1 MNTKRKAPAKK
12 AVGKKTVSSQASSRK
27 TTSKVEK
34 NVGRKVA
41 RPAATDAP
49 ARRAPAR
56 SRAIHGDNVSIAPIL
71 AALRKRVPKGRQA
84 QAEAFAKAFYVRM
97 GADEVVKHSADGWAA
112 LANDFL
118 ELARK
123 RKPGTAEV
131 RVFNA
136 TAKANG
142 WESPHT
148 VVQIVNDD
156 MPFLVDSVTMAL
168 AEQGI
173 GVHVLGHPVVKLKR
187 DKAGR
192 LQDVGEGPGESLMH
206 LEIDRQTAAAMPA
219 IARSLHAVLDDV
231 RAMVTD
237 WRAMRDKMLE
247 VADELPTRNMPVS
260 SSGRAEAQEFLRW
273 AADDHF
279 TFLGYRRYNVEKHGK
294 QELLCAVESSGL
306 GLLRG
311 RDTGK
316 ARDLKG
322 LAAHY
327 MPQSGAVDALILTK
341 TNARATVHR
350 PGYMDYIGVLE
361 FDDKG
366 NPVAEQRFLG
376 LYTSSAYNRRP
387 WEIPLVRERHD
398 HVMRKSALASTGHSG
413 KALRHILETLP
424 RDELFQANED
434 ELLETATGILGLQ
447 ERVRTRLFLR
457 RDRYGRF
464 FSALVYIPR
473 DRFNTEVRHRIER
486 MLKRALHAQTVDTNV
501 QVGESPLAQLHLII
515 RPKPG
520 EPFEV
525 DMHALEAKL
534 AVIVRNWQDD
544 LREQLVAAHGEERG
558 LKLANHYG
566 RALPA
571 GYIEQVT
578 PAIAAT
584 DVEHLSA
591 LGRRDDLR
599 ISLYRA
605 RSADGGLRLKF
616 YRLGE
621 DIALSDAMPMME
633 NMGLR
638 VVTEHPY
645 RIELPDQGAAD
656 SDGEHI
662 AWIQDFEVQSDYGDI
677 DVDNLNASF
686 AEAFEQMWRGQ
697 AENDGFNRLI
707 LAAGLSW
714 RQVAMLRAYS
724 KYLQQVGVPFS
735 QPYVEETFNH
745 YPLLVR
751 LLVELFEARFD
762 PCTGKE
768 SKADIKQ
775 GKVGLT
781 RQLESLAGGDSAALA
796 MLKGVVDARNGSRER
811 QIEATRAALLGLID
825 RVDSLDQ
832 DRILRSFI
840 GCIDATL
847 RTSYYMVRP
856 GVPVDDNPCDPAD
869 EDVVPCAQGLSAD
882 GGPADYVSY
891 KFDSARVPDLPKPRP
906 YREIFVYGPR
916 VEGIHLRFGPVARG
930 GLRWSDRREDFRTEV
945 LGLVKAQMV
954 KNTVIVPVGS
964 KGGFFCKQLPNPAID
979 RDAWFA
985 EGVACYKRFINGLLD
1000 ITDNLVDGKVVHPNN
1015 VVRHDDDDPYLVVAA
1030 DKGTA
1035 SFSDIANAIA
1045 KAHGY
1050 WLDDAFASGGSVG
1063 YDHKGMA
1070 ITARGAWESVKRHFR
1085 ALGRN
1090 TQKQDFTVVGIG
1102 DMSGD
1107 VFGNGMLLSK
1117 HIRLVGAFDH
1127 RHIFIDPDPD
1137 AASTYKERQRLFK
1150 LPRSSWEDYDAKLIS
1165 KGGGVYPRTAKSIPL
1180 SPQARVALG
1189 IEDGVAAMSPVE
1201 LMSAILRAPVD
1212 LLWNG
1217 GIGTYVK
1224 ATSETDADVGD
1235 RANNALRVNGC
1246 ELRCKV
1252 VGEGGNLGLT
1262 QLGRIEA
1269 AQDGVLLNTDFID
1282 NSAGVDTSDHEVNIK
1297 ILLNEQ
1303 VQSGKLKYDERNRLL
1318 ASMTNEVADLV
1329 LVDNYR
1335 QNQAISLMERMS
1347 VTRLGSKAH
1356 FIRTL
1361 ESQGL
1366 LDRQIEYLPSD
1377 AEMDD
1382 RKSRGVGLTRPELSV
1397 LLSYSKLVAYQ
1408 QMLDSDVPEDPYLS
1422 KELVRYFPEPLQEKY
1437 AKSMERLRL
1446 KREIIA
1452 TAVTNSTINRMGAT
1466 FLLRMQE
1473 DSGRSPGEVA
1483 KAFTIT
1489 RETLEARTLWAQ
1501 IDALD
1506 GKVDESAQIDA
1517 LQVIWTLQRAFTR
1530 WLLSRPGAI
1539 PDITTAVD
1547 RYHDGFRNIRAGE
1560 NILPESMRPGYEA
1573 AQRDW
1578 KAKGMPADLCGQL
1591 AALPYLDPCPDI
1603 IELARERKLQPV
1615 DVARVHFRLGAALNL
1630 PWLAQ
1635 QIDALAVDGRWHAVA
1650 RGVLREELAV
1660 QQRALVGQV
1669 LKMPGSTPDAKV
1681 QQWLQRDDPSLR
1693 FTLSMLDEL
1702 AAQKAMD
1709 YPTASVAVQRLSQL
1723 ASRG

>member
-1 MNTKRKAPAKK
+1 MNSKRKATAAKTAVQNKK
-12 AVGKKTVSSQASSRK
+12 AATKVIGTAIEKQGAKPRKSR
-27 TTSKVEK
+27 
-34 NVGRKVA
+34 VA
-41 RPAATDAP
+41 
-49 ARRAPAR
+49 
-56 SRAIHGDNVSIAPIL
+56 HGDSVSIAPIL
-71 AALRKRVPKGRQA
+71 AALRKRVPKARQT

-97 GADEVVKHSADGWAA
+97 GADEFVKHSADGWAA

-118 ELARK
+118 EMTRK
-123 RKPGTAEV
+123 RKAGASEV

-136 TAKANG
+136 TIKDNG

-173 GVHVLGHPVVKLKR
+173 GVHVLGHPVVKLSR
-187 DKAGR
+187 DKSGK
-192 LQDVGEGPGESLMH
+192 LQAVGEGPGESLMH
-206 LEIDRQTAAAMPA
+206 MEVDRQTAADMPTIDRA
-219 IARSLHAVLDDV
+219 IHAVLADV
-231 RAMVTD
+231 RAIVVD

-247 VADELPTRNMPVS
+247 TAEQLPERKMPVS
-260 SSGRAEAQEFLRW
+260 RAGRTEAQEFLRW
-273 AADDHF
+273 AADEHF
-279 TFLGYRRYNVEKHGK
+279 TFLGYRKYNVEKQGK
-294 QELLCAVESSGL
+294 KELLCAVESSGL

-316 ARDLKG
+316 VRDLRT

-327 MPQSGAVDALILTK
+327 MPQSGSVDALILTK

-350 PGYMDYIGVLE
+350 PGYMDYIGVLK
-361 FDDKG
+361 FDAKG
-366 NPVAEQRFLG
+366 NPTAEQRFLG

-398 HVMRKSALASTGHSG
+398 YVMRKSGLTANGHSG

-434 ELLETATGILGLQ
+434 ELLSTATGILSLQ
-447 ERVRTRLFLR
+447 ERVRSRLFLR

-520 EPFEV
+520 EAVEV
-525 DMHALEAKL
+525 DMPALEAKL

-544 LREQLVAAHGEERG
+544 LREQLVATHGEERG
-558 LKLANHYG
+558 IKLAHRYG

-578 PAIAAT
+578 PAIAAL

-591 LGRRDDLR
+591 LSNREDLR

-605 RSADGGLRLKF
+605 RSSEGGLRLKF
-616 YRLGE
+616 YRLGQ

-645 RIELPDQGAAD
+645 RIELPSKAAAD
-656 SDGEHI
+656 SDGERV
-662 AWIQDFEVQSDYGDI
+662 AWIQDFEVESDFADL
-677 DVDNLNASF
+677 DVDSLDVSF

-735 QPYVEETFNH
+735 QAYVEETFNR

-751 LLVELFEARFD
+751 LLVEMFEARFD
-762 PCTGKE
+762 PCTGSE
-768 SKADIKQ
+768 SKDEIKL
-775 GKVGLT
+775 GKEELL
-781 RQLESLAGGDSAALA
+781 RQLTVLAGDDSAALSI
-796 MLKGVVDARNGSRER
+796 LQGVVDARTGGRER
-811 QIEATRAALLGLID
+811 QVEATRAGLLGLID

-840 GCIDATL
+840 GTIDATL
-847 RTSYYMVRP
+847 RTSYYMTRDAA
-856 GVPVDDNPCDPAD
+856 G
-869 EDVVPCAQGLSAD
+869 EDASPCALGVRAD

-916 VEGIHLRFGPVARG
+916 VEGVHLRFGPVARG

-964 KGGFFCKQLPNPAID
+964 KGGFFCKQLPNPAVD

-1000 ITDNLVDGKVVHPNN
+1000 ITDNLVDGKVVHPHN

-1035 SFSDIANAIA
+1035 TFSDIANGIA
-1045 KAHGY
+1045 QAHGY

-1063 YDHKGMA
+1063 YDHKAMG
-1070 ITARGAWESVKRHFR
+1070 ITARGAWESVMRHFR
-1085 ALGRN
+1085 ALGRDS
-1090 TQKQDFTVVGIG
+1090 QKQDFTCVGVG

-1117 HIRLVGAFDH
+1117 HIRLVAAFDH
-1127 RHIFIDPDPD
+1127 RHIFLDPDPD
-1137 AASTYKERQRLFK
+1137 AALTFKERQRMFK
-1150 LPRSSWEDYDAKLIS
+1150 LPRSSWLDYNAKLIS
-1165 KGGGVYPRTAKSIPL
+1165 KGGGIHPRSAKSIPL
-1180 SPQARVALG
+1180 SPQVKTALG
-1189 IEDGVAAMSPVE
+1189 IDEEVTAMSPAE

-1224 ATSETDADVGD
+1224 ATSETAADVGD
-1235 RANNALRVNGC
+1235 RANNALRVDGC
-1246 ELRCKV
+1246 ELRCKM

-1269 AQDGVLLNTDFID
+1269 AQHGVLLNTDFID

-1297 ILLNEQ
+1297 ILLNGQ
-1303 VQSGKLKYDERNRLL
+1303 VQANKLKLDGRNKLL
-1318 ASMTNEVADLV
+1318 ASMTDEVAALV
-1329 LVDNYR
+1329 LTDNYR
-1335 QNQAISLMERMS
+1335 QNQAISVMERMS
-1347 VTRLGSKAH
+1347 VSRLGSKQH

-1361 ESQGL
+1361 EAQNL
-1366 LDRQIEYLPSD
+1366 LDRQIEFLPSD
-1377 AEMDD
+1377 AEMAD
-1382 RKSRGVGLTRPELSV
+1382 RKARGVGLTRPELAV
-1397 LLSYSKLVAYQ
+1397 LLSYAKLVVYQ
-1408 QMLDSDVPEDPYLS
+1408 QMVDSDVPEDRYLS

-1437 AKSMERLRL
+1437 AKAMEHHRL

-1489 RETLEARTLWAQ
+1489 RETLEARTLWTQ

-1517 LQVIWTLQRAFTR
+1517 LLVIWTLQRAFTR

-1539 PDITTAVD
+1539 PDITTAVE

-1560 NILPESMRPGYEA
+1560 NILPDSMRPAYQS

-1578 KAKGMPADLCGQL
+1578 KAKGMPPELCGQL
-1591 AALPYLDPCPDI
+1591 AALPYLEPCPDI
-1603 IELARERKLQPV
+1603 IELARERKLQPI
-1615 DVARVHFRLGAALNL
+1615 DVAKVHYRLGAALNL
-1630 PWLAQ
+1630 PWLIE
-1635 QIDALAVDGRWHAVA
+1635 QIDALTVEGRWHAVA
-1650 RGVLREELAV
+1650 RGVLREELAQ

-1669 LKMPGSTPDAKV
+1669 LKMPGANADAKV
-1681 QQWLQRDDPSLR
+1681 AAWLRREDPTLR
-1693 FTLSMLDEL
+1693 FTLSMLNEL
-1702 AAQKAMD
+1702 AAQKSMD

-1723 ASRG
+1723 AVRG